1 MWIESDLFVENTTE
15 HLMAGK
21 DYAKW
26 TRAPKITLQTM
37 WQLLLSQ
44 LLSYIQQRDVDH
56 RRCLL
61 SLARLDTTA
70 ENYENVV
77 TILNM
82 HTFREHMADFVEM
95 NKGRNPNLQF
105 WWQNRQMVN
114 VH

>member
-1 MWIESDLFVENTTE
+1 MWIESDLFVEHTTE

-56 RRCLL
+56 RRRLM

-77 TILNM
+77 TILKM
-82 HTFREHMADFVEM
+82 ETFREHDGSFCGNEQEIQTYFFLAEKA
-95 NKGRNPNLQF
+95 NGSCSL
-105 WWQNRQMVN
+105 
-114 VH
+114 

>member
-1 MWIESDLFVENTTE
+1 MWIESDLFVEHTTE

-56 RRCLL
+56 RRRLL
-61 SLARLDTTA
+61 SLARLDTTD

-77 TILNM
+77 TILKM
-82 HTFREHMADFVEM
+82 ETFREHMMAAFVEM
-95 NKGRNPNLQF
+95 NKKSKLAVLVAEKANGSCSL
-105 WWQNRQMVN
+105 
-114 VH
+114 